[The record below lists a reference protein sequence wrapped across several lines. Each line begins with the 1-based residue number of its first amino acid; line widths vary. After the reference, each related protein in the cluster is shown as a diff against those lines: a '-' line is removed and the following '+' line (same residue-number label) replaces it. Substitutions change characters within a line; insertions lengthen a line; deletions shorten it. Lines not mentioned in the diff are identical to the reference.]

1 MSCFCNIFPIGIA
14 KYKGHGDEERICL
27 RLSMIINLLHLF
39 ASFVFINILNLDIIG
54 TALSL
59 NLARLAGGVMA
70 MYFLLYR
77 KSPLRVRIKDLFA
90 VNWDKITFLYRNLA
104 DQFTPSCRE
113 SHFHVPPQMLCV
125 NTGFINKISFSFI
138 IFSPQYTLS
147 ASVQPKTAKH
157 LPSPSQSRNS
167 V

>member
-59 NLARLAGGVMA
+59 NLA
-70 MYFLLYR
+70 
-77 KSPLRVRIKDLFA
+77 
-90 VNWDKITFLYRNLA
+90 
-104 DQFTPSCRE
+104 
-113 SHFHVPPQMLCV
+113 
-125 NTGFINKISFSFI
+125 
-138 IFSPQYTLS
+138 
-147 ASVQPKTAKH
+147 
-157 LPSPSQSRNS
+157 
-167 V
+167 